1 MSRTLTPSDH
11 LLAALGRGLAMLPRR
26 AKPETAAP
34 PATPADLDPA
44 ARAHV
49 AGLMRVNHA
58 GEIAAQALYHG
69 QALVSRDARTRAHLL
84 RAAQEEREHL
94 ELCAQR
100 LRELGDA
107 PSRLG
112 PLWYAGSFAI
122 GATAGLAG
130 DQWSLGFVEET
141 ERQVSEH
148 LSEHLER
155 LPPDDARSR
164 AILERMRSD
173 EQRHGREAA
182 EAGARP
188 LPEPVRQL
196 MRGVAA
202 VMKFSAYRI

>member
-1 MSRTLTPSDH
+1 MSRTLTSTDR
-11 LLAALGRGLAMLPRR
+11 LLSALGRGLALLPERGRR
-26 AKPETAAP
+26 ETGTP
-34 PATPADLDPA
+34 PAPSADLDPA
-44 ARAHV
+44 SRAHV

-69 QALVSRDARTRAHLL
+69 QALVSRDAGTRAHLL
-84 RAAQEEREHL
+84 KAAHEEREHL

-112 PLWYAGSFAI
+112 PLWYAGSFVI

-130 DQWSLGFVEET
+130 DAWSLGFVEET

-148 LSEHLER
+148 LSQHLER
-155 LPPDDARSR
+155 LPPEDTRSR

-202 VMKFSAYRI
+202 VMKFSAYRV